1 MLRAGDVIPKVAAVY
16 GDKRNPNSAAFD
28 FPAHCPSC
36 GKKIKREEKISRCV
50 NVECKARVRAQLAHF
65 VSRNAMDID
74 GIGGTLL
81 ENFLP
86 PVLFAARLIYI
97 NSKKSNCCLLI

>member
-36 GKKIKREEKISRCV
+36 GKKINEKKKYHAALML
-50 NVECKARVRAQLAHF
+50 NARHGVRAQLAHF

-81 ENFLP
+81 EK
-86 PVLFAARLIYI
+86 LFAAGFVRRPSDLYQL
-97 NSKKSNCCLLI
+97 KKEQLLVS

>member
-1 MLRAGDVIPKVAAVY
+1 MIPKVAAVY

-36 GKKIKREEKISRCV
+36 GKKIKREEKISRWRLML
-50 NVECKARVRAQLAHF
+50 NARHGVRAQLAHF

-81 ENFLP
+81 EK
-86 PVLFAARLIYI
+86 LFAAGFVRRPSDLYQL
-97 NSKKSNCCLLI
+97 KKSNCCLLI